1 MVAAEPIARF
11 LHEETITPGQI
22 GDYKI
27 GLHRGFLAAW
37 IAAEPAARGRTLD
50 EVWRV
55 REACIAALSEPR

>member
-1 MVAAEPIARF
+1 VAAEPIARF

-27 GLHRGFLAAW
+27 GL
-37 IAAEPAARGRTLD
+37 
-50 EVWRV
+50 